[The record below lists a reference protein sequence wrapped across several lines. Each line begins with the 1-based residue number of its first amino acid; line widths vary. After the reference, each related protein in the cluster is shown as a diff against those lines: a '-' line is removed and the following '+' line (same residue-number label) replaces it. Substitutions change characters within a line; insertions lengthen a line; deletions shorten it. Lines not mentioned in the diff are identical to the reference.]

1 MASKDLRARW
11 LASSSLV
18 PTRRRRR
25 LVALT
30 NLLALR
36 SATENMLA
44 LQSFLPLRGKAIF
57 DFGGSIQ
64 ILNPPG
70 IFTAQGEVN
79 FRFWPRYPNLKSSG
93 HFYRSGGRQFAV
105 LEKKVEKFL
114 WTVKLAIFHRT
125 FCFLIRVVAHIFR

>member
-18 PTRRRRR
+18 PTGRRRR

-36 SATENMLA
+36 SAKENMSA

-70 IFTAQGEVN
+70 IFTAQGEGN

>member
-18 PTRRRRR
+18 PTGRRRR

-36 SATENMLA
+36 SAKENMLA

-57 DFGGSIQ
+57 DFGRGIQ

-70 IFTAQGEVN
+70 IFTVQGEGSL
-79 FRFWPRYPNLKSSG
+79 RFWR
-93 HFYRSGGRQFAV
+93 
-105 LEKKVEKFL
+105 KKVEKFL
-114 WTVKLAIFHRT
+114 WTVKLSIFHRT
-125 FCFLIRVVAHIFR
+125 FYFLIRVVAHIFR

>member
-18 PTRRRRR
+18 PTGRRRR

-30 NLLALR
+30 HLLALR
-36 SATENMLA
+36 SAKENMLA
-44 LQSFLPLRGKAIF
+44 LQSFLPLREKAIF
-57 DFGGSIQ
+57 DFGGQ
-64 ILNPPG
+64 
-70 IFTAQGEVN
+70 
-79 FRFWPRYPNLKSSG
+79 YPNLKSSG

-105 LEKKVEKFL
+105 LAKKVEKFL

-125 FCFLIRVVAHIFR
+125 FCFLIRVAAARLDAT